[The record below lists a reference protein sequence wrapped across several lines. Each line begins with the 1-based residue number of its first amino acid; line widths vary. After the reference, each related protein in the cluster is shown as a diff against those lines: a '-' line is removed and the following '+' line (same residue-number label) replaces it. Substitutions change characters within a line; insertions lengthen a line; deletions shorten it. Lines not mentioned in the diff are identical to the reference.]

1 MIDPKIKVIR
11 VRAWSILVTK
21 EELYQSVVLH
31 NNEINDWSWDSI
43 HKSFDYCKNIYF
55 LLRIIHFVLLIIPRF
70 SILSPKKI
78 NMMWDTLYVGF
89 PNIIAELRENYA
101 ELRIIV
107 LLFRGIVWIAR
118 KLQGPQLRA
127 SKILLRWK
135 PYLYV

>member
-1 MIDPKIKVIR
+1 
-11 VRAWSILVTK
+11 
-21 EELYQSVVLH
+21 
-31 NNEINDWSWDSI
+31 
-43 HKSFDYCKNIYF
+43 
-55 LLRIIHFVLLIIPRF
+55 
-70 SILSPKKI
+70 
-78 NMMWDTLYVGF
+78 MMWDTLYVGF